1 MELKKYLQD
10 RPILFLNITAA
21 FLAIFNILAT
31 LLRIDT
37 TSTTTIIRYNVWK
50 GIIGGGDQGSVVEL
64 YSFVLMAI
72 ILFAGGI
79 FLAYRFS
86 KLNRNYSILTLFLV
100 IVALV
105 FNIIVSGAILNL
117 Q

>member
-10 RPILFLNITAA
+10 RPILFLNLAA
-21 FLAIFNILAT
+21 ALLAVFNVLAT

-37 TSTTTIIRYNVWK
+37 TSSTTIVRYEVWK
-50 GIIGGGDQGSVVEL
+50 GLTGGVQASVYEL
-64 YSFVLMAI
+64 YSFALMSLI
-72 ILFAGGI
+72 IFIGGA
-79 FLAYRFS
+79 FFAYRLS
-86 KLNRNYSILTLFLV
+86 KMNRNYSVLTMFLV
-100 IVALV
+100 VIALI